1 MLFLPAPAF
10 EIIIKTNPTV
20 AKNVVVNLCRMIKEQ
35 KHQIYAT
42 ENDRKKIEAEKAPIT
57 LQAMQTLSALL
68 RFHNKR
74 VQVLGL
80 KT

>member
-1 MLFLPAPAF
+1 MSDFTNFPMALF
-10 EIIIKTNPTV
+10 IGG
-20 AKNVVVNLCRMIKEQ
+20 RSKEQ

-68 RFHNKR
+68 RFHNER